1 MTSGATATMLP
12 RMTPGELHW
21 EWLPGALILLVSIVL
36 AVLLLRTLHWRTQGV
51 NTAATVLSSRT
62 QLYEDRNPGVG
73 PEWVTRVEH
82 YATVAYQDSR
92 GEQHVTEIR
101 GDHSVGESVQV
112 LYLPESPERAV
123 SARSVSVGA
132 LLVGATVLLA
142 WLAFMLYLAERTT

>member
-1 MTSGATATMLP
+1 MLP
-12 RMTPGELHW
+12 CMTPGEPHW
-21 EWLPGALILLVSIVL
+21 DLLPGALVLLVSVVL

-51 NTAATVLSSRT
+51 NTDATVLSSRT

-82 YATVAYQDSR
+82 YATVAYQDSLGVR
-92 GEQHVTEIR
+92 HITEIR
-101 GDHSVGESVQV
+101 GDHSVGESVRV
-112 LYLPESPERAV
+112 LYLPEEPDRAV
-123 SARSVSVGA
+123 SARSVSLGA